1 MTLSFDTTVRGGMPV
16 EVNFEIGQP
25 EPDVG
30 IFTPYVED
38 VWLEIKGKRAIWL
51 EKRLTSTEWA
61 ILENEAMEV
70 WHESK

>member
-1 MTLSFDTTVRGGMPV
+1 MISSFDTTVRGGMPV

-51 EKRLTSTEWA
+51 EDRLSSVEWEKLEDE
-61 ILENEAMEV
+61 ILEV